1 MYWRTTR
8 SLPTFIGKVE
18 KILSRVLQPSMVLAN
33 SYAAKLDKQFPCPR
47 LDVSSGFLAQS
58 ALQHPRRRCTHCLFR
73 FGHPAF
79 LQHICTSRHT
89 NSPRVHPLH
98 TEASS
103 RGETPR
109 LHKQNKNQPLALK
122 LHAYFFPNK
131 LQLRG
136 HRESQLCGACRGLS
150 FTSSLVAVSHCRS
163 QKFGSVS
170 GP

>member
-47 LDVSSGFLAQS
+47 LDVSLGFLAQS

-89 NSPRVHPLH
+89 AHECTLYIQRQVVVARPHDCISKTRISRLH
-98 TEASS
+98 SSFMRTSSQTSFNFEVIAKASS
-103 RGETPR
+103 VELAGVCR
-109 LHKQNKNQPLALK
+109 LPVH
-122 LHAYFFPNK
+122 
-131 LQLRG
+131 
-136 HRESQLCGACRGLS
+136 S
-150 FTSSLVAVSHCRS
+150 
-163 QKFGSVS
+163 
-170 GP
+170 